1 MKKGWTVYSMEEV
14 KKHNCKA
21 DLWLVIDG
29 GVYDCTRWLPRHPG
43 GVVLL
48 QFAGRDA
55 SDTFAALHEPTV
67 YKWLKSFQI
76 GVVEQGMP
84 IPDDLKEFRKLRT
97 ELWAAGWF
105 KARSDG
111 LLRTMALIVSIGTC
125 CLWTTIFC
133 SSLGAHLLG
142 ACLLGLFWK
151 QCLLFAHDCCH
162 RCATRNKL
170 ADKLLGPCFGTLLGG
185 IGSGWWNWEHSMHHA
200 VTQVVDADPSAGYP
214 PVFCTD
220 KLQVKLNDWSTRMQL
235 KMQSLL
241 YVPICIFLGRY
252 NLHFLSLVA
261 CPPAERPRD
270 CILMAGYASYVWY
283 LLTFLPTWE
292 RLPYYFVANS
302 VTGVLHLI
310 LNMNHYSMPMQ
321 ASMDSADKMG
331 FFRFQL
337 TGTSNIS
344 TNPFLQWYYG
354 GLEHQVEHHLFP
366 LMPRYNLPG
375 IQKLVKEIALKHDVP
390 YNTAGFFSRN
400 WDVVQTLHAVK
411 LE

>member
-1 MKKGWTVYSMEEV
+1 MKEV
-14 KKHNCKA
+14 KKHNCKG

-29 GVYDCTRWLPRHPG
+29 GVYDCTSWLPRHPG

-55 SDTFAALHEPTV
+55 SDAFAALHEPTT

-76 GVVEQGMP
+76 GVIEEEAP
-84 IPDDLKEFRKLRT
+84 IPDDLKEFRGLRAK
-97 ELWAAGWF
+97 LWAEGWF
-105 KARSDG
+105 NPRSDG
-111 LLRTMALIVSIGTC
+111 LAKTMLLILTIAVGCI
-125 CLWTTIFC
+125 WTTIYCTSF
-133 SSLGAHLLG
+133 LAHVVG
-142 ACLLGLFWK
+142 SCLLGLFWK

-162 RCATRNKL
+162 RCATRNKV
-170 ADKLLGPCFGTLLGG
+170 ADKLLGPLFGTFLGG

-220 KLQVKLNDWSTRMQL
+220 KLQVKLESWSTRLQL
-235 KMQSLL
+235 KLQPLY
-241 YVPICIFLGRY
+241 YVPICIFIGRY
-252 NLHFLSLVA
+252 NLHFISLVL
-261 CPPAERPRD
+261 CPPAERLRD
-270 CILMAGYASYVWY
+270 CILMGGYASYVWF
-283 LLTFLPTWE
+283 LLSFLPSSE
-292 RLPYYFVANS
+292 RLLCYFVANS

-321 ASMDSADKMG
+321 ASMDSADEMG

-344 TNPFLQWYYG
+344 TNSVLQWYYG

-375 IQKLVKEIALKHDVP
+375 IQKYVKELARKHNVP
-390 YNTAGFFSRN
+390 YNSAGFFSRN
-400 WDVVQTLHAVK
+400 WDVVQTLSAVK
-411 LE
+411 PD